1 MGLPGII
8 LKREFVHLFL
18 PSVCAAACVHPFIDW
33 NPGFELPCKWFFF
46 ECALATPSHTPP
58 PSRTP
63 SSSSRAPSAP
73 YTYVREDTFS
83 FPVLVS
89 LQLVSSVTLSTS
101 IFVALSGRMVQ
112 RAPWA
117 ANTRPPSPR
126 PTQKEFKTGART
138 RRCAARWRGD
148 ELTKKRLEA
157 VSSWFSL
164 PLGLVL
170 PESRFPKYRGRPRSP
185 SAGVATSLRGGS
197 ITQGM
202 LMIPACP
209 SFFFSS
215 NFLNCL
221 GLIC

>member
-83 FPVLVS
+83 FPVRAS

-101 IFVALSGRMVQ
+101 TFVALSGRMVQ

-117 ANTRPPSPR
+117 ANTRPPPR
-126 PTQKEFKTGART
+126 ARLKRNLNPDPPLRCEMT
-138 RRCAARWRGD
+138 RRRANKKEARSGILVIFAAPGACVTRVPVPEISRPP
-148 ELTKKRLEA
+148 
-157 VSSWFSL
+157 SF
-164 PLGLVL
+164 PLCGRSYV
-170 PESRFPKYRGRPRSP
+170 PASRFHH
-185 SAGVATSLRGGS
+185 AGHADDT
-197 ITQGM
+197 
-202 LMIPACP
+202 CP
-209 SFFFSS
+209 SFFLSS